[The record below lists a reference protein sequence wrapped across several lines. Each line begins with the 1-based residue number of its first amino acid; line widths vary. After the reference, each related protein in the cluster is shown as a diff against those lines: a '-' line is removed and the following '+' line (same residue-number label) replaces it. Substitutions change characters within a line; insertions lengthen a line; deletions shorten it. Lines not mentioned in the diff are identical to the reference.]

1 MTNDKLRQN
10 ISIEILN
17 LLEKAEKE
25 KKNLLI
31 KKNRLMD
38 QNKKL
43 ISKNQLLNIK
53 VEQLQKKVQQKSC
66 TIAKIEIDK
75 QNESKKIATN
85 ALKRVFI
92 PGQIKMLMSPNDNI
106 RMKWSS
112 EDITSAINL
121 RSLSPKAYR
130 YLRDVKKIP
139 LPCGTI
145 LQNWCATFNIPPGIL
160 KDVLNIMRDKGH
172 NLCTTEKLTILKK

>member
-1 MTNDKLRQN
+1 M
-10 ISIEILN
+10 
-17 LLEKAEKE
+17 LEKAEQE

-31 KKNRLMD
+31 EKNRLID

-43 ISKNQLLNIK
+43 ISKNQLLNVK

-66 TIAKIEIDK
+66 TIAKMEIDK

-85 ALKRVFI
+85 ALKKVFT
-92 PGQIKMLMSPNDNI
+92 PGQIKMLSPNDNI
-106 RMKWSS
+106 RIKWSS
-112 EDITSAINL
+112 KDTTSAINL

-139 LPCGTI
+139 LPCGTT
-145 LQNWCATFNIPPGIL
+145 LQNWCATFNIPPVIL
-160 KDVLNIMRDKGH
+160 KDVLNIMKDKGH
-172 NLCTTEKLTILKK
+172 NLCTTEKLTILRK